1 LILAQAEAI
10 MPTKFISSWHR
21 EGLYWGGSMWWG
33 VSLIILGVLSGALVL
48 AGVAVNLAIAW
59 LIVLAGLAQLVVAHH
74 TRRVYSSNWRIIV
87 GFGYVVFGLY
97 LIAYPVQGLVSLT
110 MVLTPL
116 VLLEGIFEILVF
128 LRLRTIEGSSW
139 VLVKGIVTL
148 ILGLMIYL
156 KWPSTAAWAIDVL
169 VSVSLVTSGVT
180 LLMLSLA
187 VRNAM
192 AAVLGG
198 NNQDDSSAKEYWK
211 IHSY

>member
-87 GFGYVVFGLY
+87 GFGYVVFGVY
-97 LIAYPVQGLVSLT
+97 LIAYPVRGLVSLT

-116 VLLEGIFEILVF
+116 LLFEGIFEILVF
-128 LRLRTIEGSSW
+128 LQLRTIEGSRW
-139 VLVKGIVTL
+139 VLLKGIVTL
-148 ILGLMIYL
+148 IVGLMFCLQWNSIA
-156 KWPSTAAWAIDVL
+156 KWVVGVL
-169 VSVSLVTSGVT
+169 LGMSLVTSGVT
-180 LLMLSLA
+180 LVMLSLA
-187 VRNAM
+187 GRDAM

-211 IHSY
+211 MHSY